1 MSFTTKNTARSSRAS
16 LVFVAAFLV
25 ALFGFAHRAEAQA
38 STPKAEFTVDNV
50 GAALTVDAII
60 GTGSIVSIIGN
71 SVDLARG
78 KPQRGWM
85 YSGFALGFMNAA
97 MGPIIIVFGRDQIE
111 ALGYGLGAAHLVL
124 GLTNL
129 GLAVGNGV
137 RWHRMNNLEAPT
149 EKVPPP
155 AVALTNVAPLLTR
168 DRQGGA
174 VIGVTAGG
182 SF

>member
-1 MSFTTKNTARSSRAS
+1 MSLRNPQAARSSRVSS
-16 LVFVAAFLV
+16 LCVLAFLAV
-25 ALFGFAHRAEAQA
+25 LFGMSRSAAAQDA
-38 STPKAEFTVDNV
+38 QMPAPFTADNV

-60 GTGSIVSIIGN
+60 GTGSVVSIIGN

-97 MGPIIIVFGRDQIE
+97 MGPIIIVFGRGQIE

-129 GLAVGNGV
+129 GLAIGNGV
-137 RWHRMNNLEAPT
+137 RWHRQNNLDAPPVAQRPQ
-149 EKVPPP
+149 KL
-155 AVALTNVAPLLTR
+155 ALTSFAPLVAPE
-168 DRQGGA
+168 RQGGA
-174 VIGVTAGG
+174 VIGLTAGG